1 MTRKDCS
8 NVYPWRDKRNGD
20 NCDKDSSRQT
30 AKDSPTT
37 KSMYVQPEA
46 DPEYLQLRKFQSV
59 CTDDCF
65 FAQQSKTAATAAN
78 DVTQASIYRFD
89 VAKLTGRSMMKTYQ
103 EEKNKI

>member
-65 FAQQSKTAATAAN
+65 FAQQSKTAAN
-78 DVTQASIYRFD
+78 DVTQAAIYRFD

-103 EEKNKI
+103 EEKNKN